1 MISALT
7 CHEQSCI
14 AYTFFHFYKHLT
26 DRCGNFLPLV
36 PPLICELQDPKAS
49 HDFNDNDDD
58 PRPRDT
64 DPDNW

>member
-1 MISALT
+1 MVPNESTALSYSF
-7 CHEQSCI
+7 EQSHI
-14 AYTFFHFYKHLT
+14 KISSTDYDFFTERVNVL
-26 DRCGNFLPLV
+26 LS
-36 PPLICELQDPKAS
+36 LQDPKAS